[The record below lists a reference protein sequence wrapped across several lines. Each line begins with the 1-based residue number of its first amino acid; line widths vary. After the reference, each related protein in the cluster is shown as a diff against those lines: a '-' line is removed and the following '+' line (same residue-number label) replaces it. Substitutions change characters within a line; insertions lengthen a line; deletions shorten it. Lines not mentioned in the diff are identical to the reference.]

1 MLRSIVPSSTW
12 VPLYL
17 RDDKELWTIVAFLRK
32 LPTVTPEDFKSWT
45 AAHAGG
51 AEARVCTENLDPDVL
66 VMEASEDGRRYNGT
80 HVLDGTMD
88 RSILVE
94 FGSLT

>member
-1 MLRSIVPSSTW
+1 M
-12 VPLYL
+12 
-17 RDDKELWTIVAFLRK
+17 
-32 LPTVTPEDFKSWT
+32 
-45 AAHAGG
+45 
-51 AEARVCTENLDPDVL
+51 CTENLDPDVL

-94 FGSLT
+94 RSMGPQLVISATAAMKPASPTARHMDCARPLPAVSQKQDARCMRSLQSWATPA